1 LREAPGCAYSVPL
14 MRAPRAHF
22 LLLAFAA
29 VAAWLLAGSDV
40 VLYLAPF
47 LLVAGLLLSG
57 RYLGEERI
65 LAFRRARSVVPRLRA
80 GRWASFPEHPLASL
94 LERTTRTLRGPPALT
109 S

>member
-1 LREAPGCAYSVPL
+1 MGG
-14 MRAPRAHF
+14 PRAHF

-29 VAAWLLAGSDV
+29 VAAWVVGGSDV

-57 RYLGEERI
+57 RYVGEERI
-65 LAFRRARSVVPRLRA
+65 LAFRRARGVPKLLAALARGWSSLH
-80 GRWASFPEHPLASL
+80 ELPLAAL
-94 LERTTRTLRGPPALT
+94 IERTPRTLRGPPALA